1 MFEKLQV
8 PTFLAPECCWVS
20 GKMIYVIKTGP
31 EVGEN
36 CLGRVLLKN
45 IQKSGFSFDLL
56 SKSKDAA
63 QEPPHTKPLI
73 Y

>member
-1 MFEKLQV
+1 M
-8 PTFLAPECCWVS
+8 S

-31 EVGEN
+31 EVVGN
-36 CLGRVLLKN
+36 CLERVLLKN
-45 IQKSGFSFDLL
+45 LQKSAFSFDLL